1 MDPLPLDSI
10 LNKMKAQMKT
20 DIQNFRRES
29 KRVKKWEDKLWQNIQ
44 LISIANRDVRELSE
58 NQESLDRDITNIE
71 SDRKDLEDGLLELEE
86 RVKVAL
92 ERSAPRYG
100 DDEND
105 EERRRIYR
113 MAEDLAVHLES
124 MDTTV
129 GKLVSEFNRYTAHPL
144 SLFFFFLPLSFPLTP
159 MHMYIHIHSARGY
172 SDDGDET
179 AEDSDS
185 FASINRIL
193 NNHHDCLAELEF
205 ESHEMS
211 QDIRGMREAVRG
223 HRHQQAVPMN
233 Y

>member
-92 ERSAPRYG
+92 ERSGPRYG

-113 MAEDLAVHLES
+113 IAEDLAVHLES

-129 GKLVSEFNRYTAHPL
+129 GKLVSEFNRYAAPPRLSVPSFSL
-144 SLFFFFLPLSFPLTP
+144 SLFLSLSLSLPLTCA
-159 MHMYIHIHSARGY
+159 HTHTQRARVQRRRRR
-172 SDDGDET
+172 
-179 AEDSDS
+179 DS
-185 FASINRIL
+185 
-193 NNHHDCLAELEF
+193 
-205 ESHEMS
+205 
-211 QDIRGMREAVRG
+211 RGR
-223 HRHQQAVPMN
+223 
-233 Y
+233 